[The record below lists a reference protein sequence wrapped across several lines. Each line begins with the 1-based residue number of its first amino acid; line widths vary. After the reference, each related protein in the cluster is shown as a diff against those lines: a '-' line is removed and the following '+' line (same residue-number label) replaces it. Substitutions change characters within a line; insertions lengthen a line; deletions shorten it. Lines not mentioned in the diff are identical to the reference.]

1 MEQSVPR
8 LSVVIPAF
16 QSAHVIFDAVTS
28 VLDQAVAG
36 VEVVVIDDGGA
47 DDIAGA
53 LASLA
58 SDERLRLIHQDR
70 AGVSVARN
78 LGVRESRGA
87 FLMFVDADDRLTPGS
102 LGGFLEFA
110 IESRSDVVVSDFFLT
125 RGAEGEL
132 VRAVNSDLTSFDASD
147 REVLQWLTLARVGFQ
162 NKPNVGLLGA
172 PWSKIYSRTFLEERF
187 GRENLFLP
195 GLTRG
200 QDVLFNTEVFGEAS
214 RIGYWP
220 FATYSYSVS
229 SDSSSH
235 RPAHDFA
242 DKIALLEASLLQLIS
257 SKGWGH
263 LRPAVAK
270 MVVTLFE
277 ESLLRIG
284 SGLSSAKVRDLRSRP
299 PVRAALKSARL
310 RDFSLAGRVKLVA
323 FRVGPGCTALL
334 MRALGRISRR

>member
-1 MEQSVPR
+1 M
-8 LSVVIPAF
+8 
-16 QSAHVIFDAVTS
+16 
-28 VLDQAVAG
+28 
-36 VEVVVIDDGGA
+36 
-47 DDIAGA
+47 
-53 LASLA
+53 
-58 SDERLRLIHQDR
+58 
-70 AGVSVARN
+70 SVARN

-110 IESRSDVVVSDFFLT
+110 IESRSDVVISDFFLT

-132 VRAVNSDLTSFDASD
+132 VKAVNSDLTSFNTSD
-147 REVLQWLTLARVGFQ
+147 RAVLQWLTLARVGFQ

-187 GRENLFLP
+187 SRENLFLP

-284 SGLSSAKVRDLRSRP
+284 SGLSPAKVRDLRSRP

-323 FRVGPGCTALL
+323 FRVGPRCTALL
-334 MRALGRISRR
+334 MRALRRISRR